1 MLVRV
6 LVDRRELDAA
16 EKVLIEGLQLQD
28 RAEIRRAISE
38 LYLLRLSLLQPSEEP
53 GGDLRERIRLISEA
67 SRFDASNPAVYIQ
80 LAALHEGISDPEYRQ
95 SIQAEL
101 ERLIATGSAAAFAHF
116 TLGSILWP
124 YGEPQKALFHV
135 ERSLELDPQFT
146 DAANNLA
153 WILASQET
161 PDLERAEGLIRQA
174 IAKKA
179 SDIRYQDTLAL
190 ILAGKG
196 QWKETLAI
204 LEKILPYVPGSALRD
219 THLRLAEA
227 YDEIGDKNLASL
239 HRELADGPKR

>member
-1 MLVRV
+1 
-6 LVDRRELDAA
+6 
-16 EKVLIEGLQLQD
+16 
-28 RAEIRRAISE
+28 
-38 LYLLRLSLLQPSEEP
+38 
-53 GGDLRERIRLISEA
+53 
-67 SRFDASNPAVYIQ
+67 
-80 LAALHEGISDPEYRQ
+80 LHEGISDPEYRQ

-179 SDIRYQDTLAL
+179 SDVRYQDTLAL